1 MNMIKKIIK
10 LIIVIFFMGLIFFF
24 SSDSGD
30 ASSEKSDGIIIQT
43 VQFILGRDLTQ
54 KEKDI
59 YVEKYVVWVRKGAHF
74 TIYFLL
80 GLSFVS
86 FLKEFQIIS
95 YRSVI
100 YSLLFVFLYACSDE
114 VHQLFQEGRSFQVVD
129 IIIDS
134 MGGFLSSNLYYFIR
148 RKML

>member
-1 MNMIKKIIK
+1 MIKKIIK
-10 LIIVIFFMGLIFFF
+10 LMIVIFFMGLIFFF

-30 ASSEKSDGIIIQT
+30 ASSEKSDGIIIHT
-43 VQFILGRDLTQ
+43 VQFFLGRDLTQ
-54 KEKDI
+54 KEKNI

-80 GLSFVS
+80 GLSFIS
-86 FLKEFQIIS
+86 FLKEFQITS
-95 YRSVI
+95 YHSVI
-100 YSLLFVFLYACSDE
+100 YTLLFVFLYACSDE
-114 VHQLFQEGRSFQVVD
+114 VHQLFQEGRSFQVLD

-134 MGGFLSSNLYYFIR
+134 VGGFLSSNLYYFIR

>member
-1 MNMIKKIIK
+1 MIKKIIK

-80 GLSFVS
+80 GLSFIS
-86 FLKEFQIIS
+86 FLKEYQVIT
-95 YRSVI
+95 YRSVF
-100 YSLLFVFLYACSDE
+100 YTLLFVFLYACSDE

-129 IIIDS
+129 ILIDS
-134 MGGFLSSNLYYFIR
+134 IGGFISSNLFYFIR

>member
-1 MNMIKKIIK
+1 MIKKIIK

-80 GLSFVS
+80 GLSFIS

-114 VHQLFQEGRSFQVVD
+114 VHQLFQEGRSFQALD